1 MGTRRRD
8 RQSGLLSAL
17 FPAVRQRV
25 LASLFGQ
32 PDKDFSTSDMIR
44 LAGSG
49 TGAVHRELTRLSKAG
64 LVNVTVVGNQRRY
77 RANEESPI
85 FRELRSL
92 VLKTVGLVDPI
103 RQVLSKYHGHI
114 DAAFIFGSIAKGSD
128 RAASDVD
135 LMLVSDDLTYGEVYS
150 ALQDAE
156 ASIGRSIDL
165 TLTSRVEW
173 QKELINENSLASRI
187 SAQPKLF
194 IIGSEDGLRAS

>member
-1 MGTRRRD
+1 MGTQRTD

-77 RANEESPI
+77 RANQESPI
-85 FRELRSL
+85 FGELRGL

-103 RQVLSKYHGHI
+103 RQVLSKYHGQI
-114 DAAFIFGSIAKGSD
+114 DAAFIFGSIARGSD

-156 ASIGRSIDL
+156 ASVGRSIDL
-165 TLTSRVEW
+165 TLTSRVQW
-173 QKELINENSLASRI
+173 QKELMNENSLASRI

-194 IIGSEDGLRAS
+194 VIGSEDGLRAS

>member
-1 MGTRRRD
+1 MRPTGADHHLILPILGSNIPNMGTRRRD

-128 RAASDVD
+128 RA
-135 LMLVSDDLTYGEVYS
+135 
-150 ALQDAE
+150 
-156 ASIGRSIDL
+156 
-165 TLTSRVEW
+165 
-173 QKELINENSLASRI
+173 
-187 SAQPKLF
+187 
-194 IIGSEDGLRAS
+194 